1 MNGERVS
8 LDANVLVYA
17 ADRTEPERHEKAVS
31 LVDQAVE
38 WDCVL
43 TIQALSEFF
52 AVVTRKGKMP
62 LEDAAGQVRDWQEL
76 FPVVTPKSTA
86 LLQAIVAV
94 KEHSLAFW
102 DAMLWSVAK
111 DADVTLL
118 LSEDFQHGRELG
130 GVRFNNP
137 FASLGGRALP

>member
-17 ADRTEPERHEKAVS
+17 ADRTEPKRHKKAVS
-31 LVDQAVE
+31 LVDQAVD

-52 AVVTRKGKMP
+52 AVVTKKNKMP
-62 LEDAAGQVRDWQEL
+62 IGDAEEQVLDWQEL
-76 FPVVTPKSTA
+76 FPVVTPRSTA

-111 DADVTLL
+111 DAGVTLL
-118 LSEDFQHGRELG
+118 LSEDFQQGRVLG

-137 FASLGGRALP
+137 FAE